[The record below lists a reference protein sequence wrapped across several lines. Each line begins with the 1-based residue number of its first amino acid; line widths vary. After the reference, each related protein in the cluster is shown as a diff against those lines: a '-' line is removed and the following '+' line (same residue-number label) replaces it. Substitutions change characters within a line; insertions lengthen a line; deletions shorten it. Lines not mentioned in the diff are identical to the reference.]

1 MSSIWF
7 ILFIWRRDGDEKKR
21 KEKIMI
27 SRFLA
32 CTATWMVVPLAE
44 SGNIKGMLDRGLIG
58 R

>member
-1 MSSIWF
+1 MVM
-7 ILFIWRRDGDEKKR
+7 KR

-44 SGNIKGMLDRGLIG
+44 SGNIKGMLDRGLID